1 MDDYLLHLVNER
13 DIQFK
18 KARRTNVPSDWA
30 GAKVLRN
37 LVKKGINKARANYV
51 KANLDTY
58 KNDSKKFFW
67 LKLKEIL
74 PDKIN
79 SNKFNLVDQMTR
91 QKIDVTQLYK

>member
-18 KARRTNVPSDWA
+18 KARWTNVPSDWA
-30 GAKVLRN
+30 DAKLLRN

-58 KNDSKKFFW
+58 KIITK
-67 LKLKEIL
+67 IL
-74 PDKIN
+74 VK
-79 SNKFNLVDQMTR
+79 T
-91 QKIDVTQLYK
+91 